1 MALPF
6 LPARSAPA
14 AAAGGDV
21 SPLSRRAAESALN
34 TGNLPALRVPDG
46 PRSGFLRMPVS
57 GRFHDARPRSC
68 AAAANIAARRAAR
81 PASSFAAA
89 PFRAFSPKTAS
100 ILKHTELCERRSA
113 PMPRGRKSIVD
124 YAAQFRA
131 IDEKIAS
138 RDRQIAALKAKRADL
153 ENRQQAAAVRELA
166 AYLEA
171 HGLTAGELLA
181 RLPAGAASVS
191 GDKEQT

>member
-1 MALPF
+1 
-6 LPARSAPA
+6 
-14 AAAGGDV
+14 
-21 SPLSRRAAESALN
+21 
-34 TGNLPALRVPDG
+34 
-46 PRSGFLRMPVS
+46 
-57 GRFHDARPRSC
+57 
-68 AAAANIAARRAAR
+68 
-81 PASSFAAA
+81 
-89 PFRAFSPKTAS
+89 
-100 ILKHTELCERRSA
+100 
-113 PMPRGRKSIVD
+113 MPRGRKSIVD

-138 RDRQIAALKAKRADL
+138 RDRQIAALKAKRADR
-153 ENRQQAAAVRELA
+153 ETRQQAAAVRELA